1 MAPEQ
6 HSIAASNDDKRE
18 IFSQLHEHSV
28 AIASLQSGVEG
39 LASSTESGFRNIQN
53 QIESLGNS
61 IRAQRPQFGV
71 ISSILIAAA
80 ALIVSL
86 AGFALKSAVL
96 PVQHDIVSN
105 KELNQVIHEF
115 HDERLKVLENSYHT
129 MLREHGQ
136 MDANIKENAKIIDE
150 FNRLMLQNYVSGSV
164 GAAATQHKH
173 NTTE

>member
-1 MAPEQ
+1 MDSKHNAP
-6 HSIAASNDDKRE
+6 AASNDDKRE
-18 IFSQLHEHSV
+18 IFAQLHEHSV
-28 AIASLQSGVEG
+28 SIASLQSGVEG

-71 ISSILIAAA
+71 ISSIFVAAA

-96 PVQHDIVSN
+96 PVQHDIVAN
-105 KELNQVIHEF
+105 KELNQVVHETQ
-115 HDERLKVLENSYHT
+115 DSRITILEDAYHA

-136 MDANIKENAKIIDE
+136 MESGIKENAKIIDE

-164 GAAATQHKH
+164 GAAANQHKH
-173 NTTE
+173 PETQ